1 MKRDKI
7 DDSLLMSERLRFK
20 NERYKYPF
28 IEEFLGEK
36 NVKN

>member
-7 DDSLLMSERLRFK
+7 DDSLLMSKRLHFK
-20 NERYKYPF
+20 TERYKNPF

-36 NVKN
+36 NLKN